1 MRNLRR
7 IQHNG
12 SSCPQRRSAR
22 FPSRDLETASR
33 ADLGWAKN
41 RLYAVP
47 HAATSGIADKRGDG
61 SIPSSRGHLL
71 IGERLARRLEGLAWV
86 TIVGTVYFVL
96 AVTALHF
103 LRPDYNPT
111 TRLLSDY
118 AVGPYGYLMTS
129 AWFALGLVSFALAFG
144 IRDGVGPSRAK
155 SAGSLLLGAAAVF
168 GFLTGI
174 FPPDLEGSPSTTTG
188 ALHLAV
194 GSISF
199 IAFFVAIFVNSW
211 GFRTDPAWRSNYRA
225 SLALGFAAVIILALL
240 PVFANAGW
248 PGISQRAAIPVVS
261 LWLLSTGNRLRS
273 VARAKVPTET
283 SVRSV
288 A

>member
-1 MRNLRR
+1 M
-7 IQHNG
+7 
-12 SSCPQRRSAR
+12 
-22 FPSRDLETASR
+22 
-33 ADLGWAKN
+33 
-41 RLYAVP
+41 
-47 HAATSGIADKRGDG
+47 
-61 SIPSSRGHLL
+61 L

-211 GFRTDPAWRSNYRA
+211 GF
-225 SLALGFAAVIILALL
+225 
-240 PVFANAGW
+240 AGW